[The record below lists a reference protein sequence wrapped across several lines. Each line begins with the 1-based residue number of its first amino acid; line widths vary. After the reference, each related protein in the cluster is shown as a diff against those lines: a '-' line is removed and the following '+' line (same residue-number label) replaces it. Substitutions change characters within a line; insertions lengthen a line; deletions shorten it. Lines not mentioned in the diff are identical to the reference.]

1 MGFAFHP
8 ATLFSDILRRARNVG
23 DRVLDQRLILVGVS
37 GVAKW
42 MFLVGGPGVSARC
55 CLSAAC
61 DVVSS
66 LNGENIF
73 SQINFDRDI
82 VNASQTIN
90 IMQIGV

>member
-8 ATLFSDILRRARNVG
+8 ATLFSDILRRVRTVD

-42 MFLVGGPGVSARC
+42 IFFVGGPGVSARR
-55 CLSAAC
+55 CLSAVC
-61 DVVSS
+61 DVVSN
-66 LNGENIF
+66 LNGENMF
-73 SQINFDRDI
+73 SHINFDRDI